1 MRYRDLFPVI
11 GPIVGAIGDA
21 IKSYRAT
28 KLSSKHPGDPAL
40 IDILGG
46 QSFVDPDTAQT
57 ISAYWNGMDQISNAV
72 AMIPLLTY
80 ERIPAPGIP
89 GRSSKKRAVDFR
101 LFKTLSLKPNGYQT
115 SFQWRKMKQ
124 GHVLLRGNA
133 YSFINVD
140 AAGNSTYLPLNPDRV
155 TPFLIMKKKRVGS
168 KVIELPFSKGY
179 DYQTPEGSKVVF
191 LNSEILHIMGMSN
204 NGYVGID
211 PLTAARRSLQSTIGG
226 EEFSARFFENDAT
239 PTFALKYPGVLDDD
253 AYKNLRESWLARHQ
267 GVARSHTPAILEE
280 GLEPVTIGLSPEN
293 SQFIEGRK
301 FQIAEV
307 ARWLNIP
314 PHKLKDLERSTNNN
328 IEQQSLE
335 YLTDTILPYLIS
347 WQQSLTLALLSDNEQ
362 KKFFIEFLT
371 NALMQ
376 ADTATRSQFYKDM
389 RQIGVMSAND
399 ILDLENMTPIGPQGE
414 VYMVAGNMQNSKK
427 LIKTPEEGE
436 EDEG

>member
-40 IDILGG
+40 VGLLGG
-46 QSFVDPDTAQT
+46 QGFVDPETAQT
-57 ISAYWNGMDQISNAV
+57 ISAYWNGMDQISNAL
-72 AMIPLLTY
+72 ALLPLLTY
-80 ERIPAPGIP
+80 ERIEAPNLP
-89 GRSSKKRAVDFR
+89 GRSSKKRATDFR
-101 LFKTLSLKPNGYQT
+101 LFKTLVLKPNGYQS
-115 SFQWRKMKQ
+115 SFQWRKMMQ

-140 AAGNSTYLPLNPDRV
+140 AAGNTTLLPLNPDRV
-155 TPFLIMKKKRVGS
+155 TPFLVMQKKRVGS
-168 KVIELPFSKGY
+168 KIIQLPFSKGY
-179 DYQTPEGSKVVF
+179 EYQTPEGSKVVF
-191 LNSEILHIMGMSN
+191 IESEILHIMGMSN

-211 PLTAARRSLQSTIGG
+211 PLTAARRSLQSSIGG

-239 PTFALKYPGVLDDD
+239 PTFALKYPGKLDDD
-253 AYKNLRESWLARHQ
+253 AYNNLRNSWRERHQ
-267 GVARSHTPAILEE
+267 GVANAHTPAILEE
-280 GLEPVTIGLSPEN
+280 GLEPVTIGLSLEN

-301 FQIAEV
+301 FQITEV
-307 ARWLNIP
+307 ARWLNIQ
-314 PHKLKDLERSTNNN
+314 PHKIKDLERATNNN

-376 ADTATRSQFYKDM
+376 TDIKARSQFYKDL
-389 RQIGVMSAND
+389 RQIGALSAND
-399 ILDLENMTPIGPQGE
+399 IRDLENMVPIGLEGE
-414 VYMVAGNMQNSKK
+414 VYVTAVNMQNSKA
-427 LIKTPEEGE
+427 LIQTPEEGE
-436 EDEG
+436 ENE